1 MVHDSLGFIGNS
13 VLIGQL
19 VQLIES
25 FNVVSLVGQRD
36 KYLESLEVSLDT

>member
-1 MVHDSLGFIGNS
+1 MVHDSPGFIGS
-13 VLIGQL
+13 PVLIGQL